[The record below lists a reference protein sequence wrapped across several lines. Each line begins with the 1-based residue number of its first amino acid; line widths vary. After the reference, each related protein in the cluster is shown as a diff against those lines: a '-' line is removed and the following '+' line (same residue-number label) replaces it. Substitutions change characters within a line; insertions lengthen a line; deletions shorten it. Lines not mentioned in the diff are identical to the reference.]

1 MIWLDRNENQFGHSP
16 TGYAALQET
25 PWGNLGVYS
34 RDFLRGV
41 KSTLSE
47 SGMAIKFL
55 DEKDLP
61 CCARITIG
69 IPEQNTRLLE
79 ILQRYFT

>member
-1 MIWLDRNENQFGHSP
+1 MIWLDRNENQFGPSP
-16 TGYAALQET
+16 ACLAALHET
-25 PWGNLGVYS
+25 PRENLGVYS

-69 IPEQNTRLLE
+69 TPEQNTRLLE
-79 ILQRYFT
+79 ILQRCFT